1 MYEPGPFTICS
12 VRLRITKTWHCYLK
26 SFAGLTIVLHSYW
39 SEGGDFPILA
49 QRVQGAQCGG
59 AGYARQCQLLR
70 LVHAAC
76 AGGAQPIYLRGGQ
89 HGTAAMR
96 RTRSPYPRDTV
107 RKHVIVVGTLSKLNT
122 ATRVVPYNKGYSVL
136 NVAPRVD

>member
-1 MYEPGPFTICS
+1 
-12 VRLRITKTWHCYLK
+12 
-26 SFAGLTIVLHSYW
+26 
-39 SEGGDFPILA
+39 
-49 QRVQGAQCGG
+49 
-59 AGYARQCQLLR
+59 
-70 LVHAAC
+70 
-76 AGGAQPIYLRGGQ
+76 
-89 HGTAAMR
+89 MR